1 MIVNDRTTNEVRMD
15 ILSRE
20 QSNKDPERFGHAEFS
35 TTRIERSQTP
45 TAVARTGLMMCV

>member
-1 MIVNDRTTNEVRMD
+1 MTVSEKIANEVRMD